1 MRRPGEGPTIYP
13 VACAPQAWAVGA
25 VFMLLEACLGIAI
38 SAPARQVS
46 FAYPTLP
53 PFLEEV
59 TIANLAVGDAL
70 VDLRLRRHGDD
81 DVGVDVLRRCGTLEV
96 VLRK

>member
-1 MRRPGEGPTIYP
+1 
-13 VACAPQAWAVGA
+13 
-25 VFMLLEACLGIAI
+25 MLLEACLGLTI